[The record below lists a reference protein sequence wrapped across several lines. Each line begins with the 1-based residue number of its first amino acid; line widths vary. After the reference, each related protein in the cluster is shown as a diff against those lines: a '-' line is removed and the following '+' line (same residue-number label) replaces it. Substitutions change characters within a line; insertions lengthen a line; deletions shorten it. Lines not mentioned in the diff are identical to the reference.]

1 MLASHGIDSFGP
13 YYAAADRFM
22 NRSDHLSE
30 LMTLRKRILMRFW
43 LGRGGACDG
52 VQDGS
57 GLLLGG
63 SE

>member
-13 YYAAADRFM
+13 YAAADQFM

-30 LMTLRKRILMRFW
+30 LMSLCKRILMWVWR
-43 LGRGGACDG
+43 GRGGACDG